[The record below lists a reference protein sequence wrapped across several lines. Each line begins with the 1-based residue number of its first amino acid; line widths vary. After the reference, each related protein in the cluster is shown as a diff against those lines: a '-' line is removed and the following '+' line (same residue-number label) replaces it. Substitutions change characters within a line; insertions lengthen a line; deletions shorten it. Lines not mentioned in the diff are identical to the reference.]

1 MSFFLTYVHTCS
13 VNKEVEYFDDF
24 YYNVYGWDSF
34 AQSDPTP
41 GLVDWVKLNIMD
53 PKKAIDQ
60 VNILLMADWGIIYEA
75 GYTPITEDLR

>member
-1 MSFFLTYVHTCS
+1 M
-13 VNKEVEYFDDF
+13 
-24 YYNVYGWDSF
+24 YGWDSF

-75 GYTPITEDLR
+75 GYTPITEDLRYTLT